1 MVRFLTWIS
10 RYILAFTFIFSGF
23 VKGVD
28 PLGSAYKFG
37 DYFMAFGL
45 NFLEPFALH
54 LSFIL
59 CAAEL
64 FIGLLLLFR
73 VKNLVAVW
81 GAFLFMSVFTPLTLV
96 LAIYN
101 PVSDCGCFGDALI
114 LTNWETFFKN
124 LPLLAASIFML
135 VYRKRIV
142 PTFPKVYSHIIALG
156 LLIISFIPSFNG
168 YNNLPLID
176 FRPFSK
182 GTNIQEAM
190 VFPEGAPLDEYK
202 TILYYQ
208 KDGVE
213 KEFTQDNF
221 PWQDS
226 TWQFVDSKSVLVKK
240 GYQPAI
246 TDFSLT
252 NFDGWD
258 QTDSILNYNGYFIL
272 AISHR
277 LDKANEESFAQLNE
291 LYFKAKELGIG
302 FAYVTASPLNEIDD
316 FISRTGVAFP
326 FLLADEI
333 LLKTIIRS
341 NPGILLLKD
350 GTIIEKW
357 HYKNIPT
364 STFFEGDILSKSI
377 ANQQGNSTMLWA
389 SILILVLVLGK
400 ILVAPFSIVRIEKG
414 L

>member
-1 MVRFLTWIS
+1 MVRFLTWVS
-10 RYILAFTFIFSGF
+10 RYLLAFTFIFSGF

-45 NFLEPFALH
+45 DFLEPFALY

-81 GAFLFMSVFTPLTLV
+81 GAFLFMLMFTPLTLI
-96 LAIYN
+96 LAIYE
-101 PVSDCGCFGDALI
+101 PVSDCGCFGDAII
-114 LTNWETFFKN
+114 LSNWETFFKN
-124 LPLLAASIFML
+124 LPLFAASVFML
-135 VYRKRIV
+135 IYRKRTV
-142 PTFPKVYSHIIALG
+142 PTFPKVYSHAIAGG
-156 LLIISFIPSFNG
+156 LLIISFLPSFHG
-168 YNNLPLID
+168 HNNLPLID
-176 FRPFSK
+176 FRPYSI

-190 VFPEGAPLDEYK
+190 SFPEGAPLDEYK

-221 PWQDS
+221 PWQDTS
-226 TWQFVDSKSVLVKK
+226 WQFVDSKSVLIQK
-240 GYQPAI
+240 GYTPPIA
-246 TDFSLT
+246 DFSLT
-252 NFDGWD
+252 NFDGWS
-258 QTDSILNYNGYFIL
+258 QTDSILNYEGYFML
-272 AISHR
+272 VISHR

-291 LYFKAKELGIG
+291 LYFKARELGIG
-302 FAYVTASPLNEIDD
+302 FAFITASPPNEIDD
-316 FISRTGVAFP
+316 FISKTGVAFP

-333 LLKTIIRS
+333 LLKTVVRS
-341 NPGILLLKD
+341 NPGIILLKH
-350 GTIIEKW
+350 GTIIGKW
-357 HYKNIPT
+357 HYKNIPAPNY
-364 STFFEGDILSKSI
+364 FEGDVLSKSI
-377 ANQQGNSTMLWA
+377 TNQQENRTILWVC
-389 SILILVLVLGK
+389 IMILVLALGK
-400 ILVAPFSIVRIEKG
+400 ILIAPFSIAKIDKY

>member
-1 MVRFLTWIS
+1 MVQFVTWVS
-10 RYILAFTFIFSGF
+10 RYLLAFTFIFSGF
-23 VKGVD
+23 VKGID

-45 NFLEPFALH
+45 DFLEPFALQF
-54 LSFIL
+54 SFIL

-81 GAFLFMSVFTPLTLV
+81 GAFLFMLMFTPLTFI
-96 LAIYN
+96 LAIYD
-101 PVSDCGCFGDALI
+101 PVSDCGCFGDAII

-124 LPLLAASIFML
+124 LPLFAASIFML
-135 VYRKRIV
+135 IHRKRID
-142 PTFPKVYSHIIALG
+142 PTFPKVYSHVIAGG
-156 LLIISFIPSFNG
+156 LLIISFIPSFHG

-176 FRPFSK
+176 FRPYSI

-190 VFPEGAPLDEYK
+190 SFPKGAPLDEYK

-226 TWQFVDSKSVLVKK
+226 TWQFVDSKSVLIQK
-240 GYQPAI
+240 GYTPPI

-252 NFDGWD
+252 NFDGWS
-258 QTDSILNYNGYFIL
+258 QTDSILNYEGYFIL
-272 AISHR
+272 AVSHR
-277 LDKANEESFAQLNE
+277 LDKTNEESFAQLNE
-291 LYFKAKELGIG
+291 LYFKARELGIG
-302 FAYVTASPLNEIDD
+302 FACITASPPYEIDD
-316 FISRTGVAFP
+316 FTSKTGVAFP

-333 LLKTIIRS
+333 LLKTVVRS
-341 NPGILLLKD
+341 NPGVILLKH
-350 GTIIEKW
+350 GAIIGKW
-357 HYKNIPT
+357 HYKNIPE
-364 STFFEGDILSKSI
+364 SNYFEGDILSKSI
-377 ANQQGNSTMLWA
+377 TNQQGNRTMLWMC
-389 SILILVLVLGK
+389 IMILVLALGK
-400 ILVAPFSIVRIEKG
+400 ILIAPFSIAKIDKH